1 MGVKRNLIV
10 KSTYFSL
17 KVTQRITFSAQHIL
31 SQVNFAAH
39 STHFRITLLVDTPIT
54 VDYLTAIVRSTD
66 QLDFLCVPC
75 KFSNMLSEI
84 NLRDQKVDTLSE
96 LDHLDYF
103 SSVSRNLQS
112 HTTTQIKFDRLCG
125 TC

>member
-1 MGVKRNLIV
+1 MTL
-10 KSTYFSL
+10 
-17 KVTQRITFSAQHIL
+17 SAQRIL
-31 SQVNFAAH
+31 SQGYFTADSAN
-39 STHFRITLLVDTPIT
+39 FRITLLVDTLIT

-75 KFSNMLSEI
+75 KFSNTLSEI

-96 LDHLDYF
+96 PDHLDYF
-103 SSVSRNLQS
+103 SRNLQS
-112 HTTTQIKFDRLCG
+112 QFDRLCG